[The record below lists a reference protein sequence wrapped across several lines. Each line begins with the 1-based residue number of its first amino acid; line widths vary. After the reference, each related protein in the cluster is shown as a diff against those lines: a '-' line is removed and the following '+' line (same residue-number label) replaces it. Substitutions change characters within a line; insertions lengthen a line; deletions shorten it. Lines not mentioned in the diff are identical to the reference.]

1 MSIANAWFMAV
12 LALLLFWAV
21 GAYSRLQGLRTA
33 ILSAFAHLDT
43 HVRRRHDIAQRTVAS
58 LRPQLPSAHDTLE
71 RLLAASSQVVAATDL
86 VKGHVH
92 QSGPIQS
99 CSMAE
104 DVFQNSHARLHAVLD
119 EQDPAVSSPELSSL
133 LEELQLADN
142 QARFSR
148 NLYNQ
153 AAQTYNEAATLW
165 PTRLVARLCGFGR
178 AATLHPA
185 PSRIEAPRVRSEA
198 GATP

>member
-1 MSIANAWFMAV
+1 MSMANAWVMAV
-12 LALLLFWAV
+12 LAVLLFWAV
-21 GAYSRLQGLRTA
+21 GAYSRLQGLRAA

-43 HVRRRHDIAQRTVAS
+43 QVRRRHDIVQRTVAS
-58 LRPQLPSAHDTLE
+58 LRPLLPSAHDTIE

-104 DVFQNSHARLHAVLD
+104 DVFQDSHARLHTVIG
-119 EQDPAVSSPELSSL
+119 EQDPAVVTTELHSL

-153 AAQTYNEAATLW
+153 ATQTYNDAATLW

-178 AATLHPA
+178 AAALQPA
-185 PSRIEAPRVRSEA
+185 PSRIETPRGRADASTAP
-198 GATP
+198 